1 MYDVLVVGT
10 GPAGYTAALYT
21 ARYKLD
27 TIQIG
32 EKPGGLISESPDVCN
47 FPSQKSI
54 SGMELAMKMEEQVKD
69 LGVEVVYDKVEDIT
83 GENMD
88 FHVKTSRGEY
98 DAKKIILA
106 TGQEK
111 RKLALEREEE
121 LTGRGVSY
129 CATCDAAFYEGKKVG
144 VVGGGDAALVSA
156 LLLADYAKEV
166 YILYRKEEFY
176 RPEPIVVE
184 EVKKTENI
192 ESVFEVNVTGLKGE
206 ETLQAVDL
214 DNGEELELDGLFIE
228 IGSIPNSDLAEK
240 VGVKTRDNGYLV
252 TDRERRTNVPG
263 IYAAG
268 DVIESPLKQ
277 AITAAGQGAEAA
289 DSLYNDIKREKV
301 KRE

>member
-1 MYDVLVVGT
+1 MYDVLIVGT

-21 ARYKLD
+21 ARYKLN
-27 TIQIG
+27 TILIG

-54 SGMELAMKMEEQVKD
+54 SGMDLAMKMEEQVKD

-83 GENMD
+83 GDNMD

-111 RKLALEREEE
+111 RRLGLEREEE

-129 CATCDAAFYEGKKVG
+129 CATCDAAFYGDKKVG

-156 LLLADYAKEV
+156 LLLADYAEKV

-184 EVKKTENI
+184 EVNETENI
-192 ESVFEVNVTGLKGE
+192 ESVFEVSVTGLKGE
-206 ETLQAVDL
+206 ETLKAVDL

-228 IGSIPNSDLAEK
+228 IGSIPNTELAEK
-240 VGVKTRDNGYLV
+240 SGVKIRNSGYIV

-289 DSLYNDIKREKV
+289 DSLYNDIKREKL

>member
-1 MYDVLVVGT
+1 MYDALIVGT

-32 EKPGGLISESPDVCN
+32 ETPGGLIAESPDVCN

-54 SGMELAMKMEEQVKD
+54 SGMDLAMEMEEQVKD
-69 LGVEVVYDKVEDIT
+69 LGVEVVYDKVEEIT
-83 GENMD
+83 GGNMD

-98 DAKKIILA
+98 EAKKIILA

-111 RKLALEREEE
+111 RRLGLDREDE

-129 CATCDAAFYEGKKVG
+129 CATCDAAFYEDKRVG

-156 LLLADYAKEV
+156 LLLADYADEV
-166 YILYRKEEFY
+166 FILYRKEEFF

-184 EVKKTENI
+184 EVEKTENI
-192 ESVFEVNVTGLKGE
+192 ESIFEVNVTGLKGE
-206 ETLQAVDL
+206 ERLEYAEL

-228 IGSIPNSDLAEK
+228 IGSIPNSDLAES
-240 VGVKTRDNGYLV
+240 VGVETKNDGYLV

-263 IYAAG
+263 VYAAG
-268 DVIESPLKQ
+268 DVIDSPLKQ
-277 AITAAGQGAEAA
+277 AVTAAGQGAEAA
-289 DSLYNDIKREKV
+289 DTLYNDLKRERV
-301 KRE
+301 KK